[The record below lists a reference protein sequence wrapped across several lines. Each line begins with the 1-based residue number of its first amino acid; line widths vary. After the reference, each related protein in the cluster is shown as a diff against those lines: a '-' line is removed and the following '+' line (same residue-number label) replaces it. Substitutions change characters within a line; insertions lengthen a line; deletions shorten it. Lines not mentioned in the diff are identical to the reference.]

1 MKERI
6 DKYDHI
12 KIKDIWSLKEINK
25 RMKSKQQS
33 KIFSIYILFMS
44 SIYFLKFLWINEEK
58 DKLSNKKISRSLEQE
73 NSQEALH
80 KNGQ

>member
-25 RMKSKQQS
+25 RMKGKQQS

>member
-25 RMKSKQQS
+25 RMKGKQQN